1 MAIPETY
8 LGAKLHDLQVQ
19 MDLLR
24 REFDVF
30 RSYVN
35 RNFEQLY
42 ERLDQLATRKEVGDV
57 GLRVEEVYRLVELV
71 AIKVGAADAS

>member
-8 LGAKLHDLQVQ
+8 LGDKLHDLQVQ

-24 REFDVF
+24 REFDLF

-42 ERLDQLATRKEVGDV
+42 ERLDVTTARI
-57 GLRVEEVYRLVELV
+57 EEVYRLVSLV

>member
-1 MAIPETY
+1 MAIPETH
-8 LGAKLHDLQVQ
+8 LGDKLHDLQTQ

-42 ERLDQLATRKEVGDV
+42 ERLDQMATRKEVGDV
-57 GLRVEEVYRLVELV
+57 ALRVEEVYR
-71 AIKVGAADAS
+71 